1 MDTVMPT
8 SASPDKNSQNHIMNL
23 SRQIRISGL
32 IAFFLF
38 LGVVFL
44 SSLFLR
50 QIQIQNQNYEVG
62 TIFSDRS
69 VTQVQREVLRL
80 RSIITNPDLSDE
92 ETFRLQTAL
101 VQSRLNILEDSLA
114 KIQPTDNILN
124 QYEEVMYAW
133 DDELA
138 PALSDWQA
146 IRQDAAL
153 QTRILILIDS
163 IELKT
168 NDIARQYEVLRLERG
183 YSFTQVG
190 ERLGILLG
198 VVVLLFILF
207 VVTVIYN
214 TNRFIQARS
223 QAEAQLAVYA
233 AELERSNYEL
243 EHFAYAASHDLQEPL
258 RKIRVFGERLQKRN
272 KGILDAR
279 SQDYIARMNNAA
291 ERMLSLIEGLL
302 ALSRVTT
309 KAAPFE
315 QTDLNQIVQEV
326 ILDLETRIE
335 DVTGRIDVAALPTIE
350 ADPMQMRQLFQNL
363 IINGLKFQ
371 REGVSPVVKITGEP
385 FHDNGRDCVHLY
397 VADNG
402 IGIEEAYLERIFE
415 VFQRLYSRNKYE
427 GSGVGLAIC
436 RRIVERHHGT
446 IAARSVPGEGAT
458 FIVTLPVRQNH

>member
-1 MDTVMPT
+1 MPT
-8 SASPDKNSQNHIMNL
+8 ADLPDKKSKNHLMNL
-23 SRQIRISGL
+23 SRQIQISGL
-32 IAFFLF
+32 IALFLF

-44 SSLFLR
+44 SSLFFR

-69 VTQVQREVLRL
+69 VTQLQREVLRL
-80 RSIITNPDLSDE
+80 RSIIANPALSDE
-92 ETFRLQTAL
+92 ESFKLQTAL
-101 VQSRLNILEDSLA
+101 VQSRLNILEDSLG

-124 QYEEVMYAW
+124 QFDQVMYAW
-133 DDELA
+133 DDELE
-138 PALSDWQA
+138 PVLLDWQA
-146 IRQDAAL
+146 IRQDDAL
-153 QTRILILIDS
+153 QTKILILIDG

-168 NDIARQYEVLRLERG
+168 NDIVRQYEILRLERG
-183 YSFTQVG
+183 QSLTEVG

-207 VVTVIYN
+207 MVTVIYN
-214 TNRFIQARS
+214 TYRFIQVRS
-223 QAEAQLAVYA
+223 RAEAQLAVYA

-272 KGILDAR
+272 GGTLDNR

-291 ERMLSLIEGLL
+291 ERMQSLIEGLL

-315 QTDLNQIVQEV
+315 PTDLNQIAEEV

-335 DVTGRIDVAALPTIE
+335 DANGRIDIETLPTIE
-350 ADPMQMRQLFQNL
+350 ADPMQMRQLIQNL
-363 IINGLKFQ
+363 ISNGLKFQ
-371 REGVSPVVKITGEP
+371 REDVSPVVKITGES
-385 FHDNGRDCVHLY
+385 FQDNGRDWIHLY

-415 VFQRLYSRNKYE
+415 VFQRLHSRAKYE

-436 RRIVERHHGT
+436 RRIVDRHHGT
-446 IAARSVPGEGAT
+446 ISARSEPGEGAT
-458 FIVTLPVRQNH
+458 FIVTLPVKQNH